1 MARNTNLNVA
11 PGGGGAGGGAPRS
24 IRTVRISPN
33 VTIKAPKGGP
43 GFTPKE
49 VARLKSIT
57 EVTKPT
63 SKATAKVNAKALKAS
78 GVVKPKTDTKTNN
91 YTFPKNSL
99 EIKETPST
107 ARADARAAVK
117 ARQAAA
123 EKNAAD
129 KARQKYLRENY

>member
-1 MARNTNLNVA
+1 MAKPSNINIA
-11 PGGGGAGGGAPRS
+11 PGGGGGAPRAV
-24 IRTVRISPN
+24 RTVKISPN

-49 VARLKSIT
+49 VTRLKSIT

-99 EIKETPST
+99 EIKESPST
-107 ARADARAAVK
+107 ARADARAAVA
-117 ARQAAA
+117 ARKAAA
-123 EKNAAD
+123 
-129 KARQKYLRENY
+129 QKRAEAIERTNYLRGNY

>member
-11 PGGGGAGGGAPRS
+11 PGGGGGGGAPRAV
-24 IRTVRISPN
+24 RTVKISPSLT
-33 VTIKAPKGGP
+33 VKAPYGGKP
-43 GFTPKE
+43 FTPAE

-57 EVTKPT
+57 EVIRPT

-99 EIKETPST
+99 EIKEVKST
-107 ARADARAAVK
+107 ARADARAAVAERK
-117 ARQAAA
+117 AAA
-123 EKNAAD
+123 QKKAEEIARKEYMRKN
-129 KARQKYLRENY
+129 Y